1 MTTFRRI
8 GPLLTYLLAM
18 ASIAWAFAQL
28 VERYPPMP

>member
-1 MTTFRRI
+1 LNALKRPA
-8 GPLLTYLLAM
+8 PLLAYLLAM